1 MHAQHTLFVMKRLAP
16 SAATAAAVKRPA
28 LAASASAA
36 SAAQQLMPADD
47 PKLKFH
53 KNWVKK
59 YPQYTQKV
67 HEQMQQLLAEVGNV
81 PDELALSDKDA
92 KAKEYFDTGAEIN
105 IQRRQHEG
113 KQMAML
119 QMFDQLPQQE
129 DMDNFEKYV
138 NAAHW
143 GATGL
148 RPNGS
153 GHSEPLFALCYEPKE
168 QDPWMLG
175 RF

>member
-1 MHAQHTLFVMKRLAP
+1 MKRFAP
-16 SAATAAAVKRPA
+16 SAAAAAAVKRPA

-36 SAAQQLMPADD
+36 SAPAAASAQPLMPADD
-47 PKLKFH
+47 PNLKFH
-53 KNWVKK
+53 ENWVKR
-59 YPQYTQKV
+59 YPQYTRKV
-67 HEQMQQLLAEVGNV
+67 HEQMQQLLAEVGKV
-81 PDELALSDKDA
+81 PDELALSYKDA